1 MNDNNDWDELIDR
14 HLHGEL
20 DEAEK
25 ERLAELLD
33 SNAAVRQEFVE
44 HVQWDTEISEALRES
59 RHSLGDAVR
68 LAAKQSSPE
77 GERAKTKFLRL
88 MLAAAAVV
96 IVALSAGLIYQLDQ
110 TESRSIETDNIA
122 EQPRPSE
129 PSIAKITGLSGALIW
144 TGDRGQIVRD
154 ITVGTELAGGTIEGL
169 APDSWFALQFNDGS
183 TVMISGA
190 SLLTFADPDQKML
203 RLREGRLSA
212 RVEPQPDDKPMLI
225 HTRSAVLKVL
235 GTQFDVEADLASTVL
250 TVSEGKVN
258 FRRLSDGGEV
268 DVLAKHLVSTDSDHG
283 LLPVLVP
290 DSVHSWK
297 SQLHLK
303 PESYGK
309 WQPATEQKPAS
320 LKAIPL
326 IPSGDPQVT
335 LYLAGLSIDRPDGS
349 PVVVLPGSKL
359 VVRGRLQ
366 SEARVHFGIRVNY
379 PNGEFAGMFRGDLHD
394 KQPLAAKDENG
405 RFEEVYS
412 LQHFTVDPAVRERQD
427 ELAARPD
434 GLILDGAW
442 AFTHTGGPAGLEI
455 TEVEV
460 IPPAQHTPQPGTAAV
475 GDASAT
481 LPSGEPSSAAGTE
494 ARN

>member
-1 MNDNNDWDELIDR
+1 MNDNHEWEELIDC
-14 HLHGEL
+14 HLRGEL
-20 DEAEK
+20 DESDK
-25 ERLAELLD
+25 ERLAEWLESD
-33 SNAAVRQEFVE
+33 VNARKEFVE
-44 HVQWDTEISEALRES
+44 YVHWDTQLAEALRES
-59 RHSLGDAVR
+59 SDSPRDADV
-68 LAAKQSSPE
+68 LSAVQANTGGQWASKAKS
-77 GERAKTKFLRL
+77 LRL

-96 IVALSAGLIYQLDQ
+96 IVALSAGLIYQQAYPDGGIPEANKTTAQ
-110 TESRSIETDNIA
+110 RVGSDV
-122 EQPRPSE
+122 
-129 PSIAKITGLSGALIW
+129 SIARITGLSGSLIW

-169 APDSWFALQFNDGS
+169 APDSWFELQFHDGS
-183 TVMISGA
+183 TVMISGT
-190 SLLTFADPDQKML
+190 SLLTFADLGQKML

-212 RVEPQPDDKPMLI
+212 KVEPQPDSKPMLI

-258 FRRLSDGGEV
+258 FRRLSDGSEV
-268 DVLAKHLVSTDSDHG
+268 DVLAKHHVTTDSDNG

-290 DSVHSWK
+290 DSVHRWK

-309 WQPATEQKPAS
+309 WQPATEQHPAS

-326 IPSGDPQVT
+326 IPPHAPHVT

-349 PVVVLPGSKL
+349 PVVVLRVSKF

-366 SEARVHFGIRVNY
+366 SEARVHFGIRVIY

-412 LQHFTVDPAVRERQD
+412 LQHFTVDPAVRDRQD
-427 ELAARPD
+427 ELATKPD
-434 GLILDGAW
+434 GLILDGVW
-442 AFTHTGGPAGLEI
+442 AFTHTGDPSGLEI

-460 IPPAQHTPQPGTAAV
+460 IPPAQHTPQRGAADE
-475 GDASAT
+475 GDA
-481 LPSGEPSSAAGTE
+481 PNGDTE
-494 ARN
+494 DKR